1 MAKAAKTQTITVKT
15 NEENPEPLEVLAKA
29 IIEVSEAAQKFQ
41 NSRLKS
47 RAILV
52 LIKDM
57 TSLSMRDIETVLNA
71 AAKLKDV
78 YIKELPKGK

>member
-1 MAKAAKTQTITVKT
+1 MATAAKTQTITVKT
-15 NEENPEPLEVLAKA
+15 NEQNPEPLEVLAQS
-29 IIEVSEAAQKFQ
+29 IIEVSEAAQRFN

-52 LIKDM
+52 LIKDI
-57 TSLSMRDIETVLNA
+57 TGLSMRDIETVLNA

-78 YIKELPKGK
+78 YIKDLPKGK